1 MRVNGLLQSLM
12 KIGPARLFAA
22 FGLTAALAALLFG
35 LIGFMGGER
44 KALLFSDLD
53 PAEAGRIV
61 ERLDQ
66 ANIKYDL
73 RGDGTSI
80 FVSRAKVASARLMLA
95 ADGLP
100 IRGGVGYELF
110 DTTSALGQTQFMQDI
125 NRLRALEGEL
135 ARTIISL
142 DAVSSARV
150 HLVLPERKLFE
161 RDKQHP
167 TASIVLKLVGGTL
180 SPEQI
185 RAVRNL
191 VAGAVPDLTPE
202 KVTVLDE
209 SGKLLAAAEA
219 DGAIAAAGVADE
231 RKNAFEERIRAT
243 VLDLVEGIV
252 GSGGARVQVSADMDF
267 NRVTEA
273 SEKYD
278 PDGRVVRSTNS
289 VEDKSSEAD
298 RAGGPAS
305 ASGNLP
311 DGSASDGGAAG
322 AGSERT
328 EETVNYEIS
337 RTTRTETIEGG
348 RLKRLSVAVAVDG
361 VTTPG
366 ASGQPP
372 QWAARDPAEIAR
384 ITQLV
389 RSAVGF
395 NAERGDSVEV
405 VGVRLARADIAGSQ
419 ASDPKGFS
427 LAGFDPLRAGEI
439 GAALIAALALIIF
452 VLRPLVTGGGAPKA
466 MKAPKKGG
474 EPPMLAPPT
483 SMLAPEG
490 LDEMMA
496 QQHHH
501 EAMVDA
507 GVDIAQISGTVRAS
521 SVRKV
526 ADVVQAYPEQ
536 SATIVRE
543 WLAASR

>member
-1 MRVNGLLQSLM
+1 MNGLLQSLM

-142 DAVSSARV
+142 DAVTSARV

-161 RDKQHP
+161 RDKQQP
-167 TASIVLKLVGGTL
+167 SASIVLKLVGGPL
-180 SPEQI
+180 SQEQI

-191 VAGAVPDLTPE
+191 VAGAVPDLHPE

-219 DGAIAAAGVADE
+219 DGAVAAAGLADE
-231 RKNAFEERIRAT
+231 RKNAVEERIRRT
-243 VLDLVEGIV
+243 VLDLVEGVV
-252 GSGGARVQVSADMDF
+252 GVGGARVQVAADMDF
-267 NRVTEA
+267 NRITEA
-273 SEKYD
+273 SERYD

-311 DGSASDGGAAG
+311 DGSASDGGAGG

-328 EETVNYEIS
+328 EEIVNYEIS

-372 QWAARDPAEIAR
+372 QWAARDPAELQR
-384 ITQLV
+384 ITALV

-395 NAERGDSVEV
+395 NAERGDTVEV

-419 ASDPKGFS
+419 ASDPKGFN
-427 LAGFDPLRAGEI
+427 LAGIDPLRIGEI

-452 VLRPLVTGGGAPKA
+452 VLRPLVSGGAPKA
-466 MKAPKKGG
+466 LKAAKKG
-474 EPPMLAPPT
+474 EPAMIAPPVG
-483 SMLAPEG
+483 MMAPEG
-490 LDEMMA
+490 FGEMTMA
-496 QQHHH
+496 QQQH
-501 EAMVDA
+501 EAAVDA
-507 GVDIAQISGTVRAS
+507 GVDIAQFSGTVRAS

-543 WLAASR
+543 WLAAAR